1 MLARRSRLRRVSQSA
16 SWPSILAPGKGRRFS
31 VVDAGSGK
39 RSSTWRVWTGKNVD
53 QVFIME
59 MATGPVWKVSLH
71 NELSRT
77 TGLPAWRIAMTKEAA
92 QDQSIERAVIDDWIP
107 EVPISG
113 WLEGVGILI
122 PFSHL
127 RAEAEP
133 LHPSVLQVPSSTACS
148 GYAVRLFLEQA
159 GAVGTAFPPGHPVMV
174 MERSN
179 GGRAYVLATPVD
191 LAARQYEAFDAMCD
205 EARAGR
211 SNDVTYPS
219 DRFVGVVRFREQRVL
234 VDLSVS

>member
-1 MLARRSRLRRVSQSA
+1 MSQSA
-16 SWPSILAPGKGRRFS
+16 SWPSILAPGKGSRFS
-31 VVDAGSGK
+31 VVDPGSGK
-39 RSSTWRVWTGKNVD
+39 RGSTWRVWTGKNVD
-53 QVFIME
+53 QIYIME

-77 TGLPAWRIAMTKEAA
+77 ARRPAWRIAMTMEAA
-92 QDQSIERAVIDDWIP
+92 QDQGIERVVIDDWIP
-107 EVPISG
+107 EAPISG
-113 WLEGVGILI
+113 LVEGVGILI

-127 RAEAEP
+127 RAETEP

-148 GYAVRLFLEQA
+148 GYAMRLFLEET

-211 SNDVTYPS
+211 SDDLTYSS
-219 DRFVGVVRFREQRVL
+219 DRFVGVVRLREQRVL
-234 VDLSVS
+234 VDLAV